1 MVLRGS
7 ILSSGKWRAGLLCVV
22 LFLCLW
28 PGLSDHV
35 SVEWGMRYFWLLLLP
50 VIIRV
55 REPGNFSLRYL
66 FVLAPLFALAF
77 WLPHPLFRFGVLF
90 AAIFLVIEAFV
101 GKLDRL
107 APVFAVLV
115 APITHYFI
123 NTFGFHVRLSI
134 SKVVARTLKS
144 IDPEAMDIGNALMY
158 QGQEFHVDPE
168 CMGLRMITTSLIVTM
183 ALIALRERRLKT
195 SLSEFA
201 LPVLL
206 LVTFVLVAVSNYVRI
221 LLLVVSAAPA
231 GGFWH
236 EVIGLISWLLF
247 VLLPMI
253 HIVERWD
260 RVRSVASM
268 TKTVWPIW
276 KQRLVTTALLPTMLV
291 GMIHPVV
298 PVEDER
304 DLFAE
309 QLNIPGCE
317 RTILPNNVVSF
328 TSDHLQ
334 IFMKPGKA
342 FYSNDHHPM
351 SCWIG
356 SGYHFT
362 HEVLEPFRDGTI
374 CFGQL
379 SNGASTRYSAWWYDN
394 GSTRT
399 CGQLEWRWLAALGEG
414 PFRLINVTADTPQEL
429 MREVSRLY
437 RPLEAEGHLLK
448 GTQMTLM

>member
-1 MVLRGS
+1 MDFRS
-7 ILSSGKWRAGLLCVV
+7 TILASGKWRAALMCIV
-22 LFLCLW
+22 LFICLW
-28 PGLSDHV
+28 PGLNDHV
-35 SVEWGMRYFWLLLLP
+35 SAEWGMRYFWLLLLP

-55 REPGNFSLRYL
+55 REPGNYSLRYL
-66 FVLAPLFALAF
+66 FALAPLLVLAF

-90 AAIFLVIEAFV
+90 AGIFLVIEAFV

-115 APITHYFI
+115 APITHYFV
-123 NTFGFHVRLSI
+123 NTFGSQVRLSI
-134 SKVVARTLKS
+134 STIVAKTLKG
-144 IDPEAMDIGNALMY
+144 IDPNALDIGNAILY
-158 QGQEFHVDPE
+158 NGQEFHVDPE

-183 ALIALRERRLKT
+183 ALIALRERRLKA
-195 SLSEFA
+195 SLSKYA
-201 LPVLL
+201 LPGLL
-206 LVTFVLVAVSNYVRI
+206 LLTFALVAVSNYVRI
-221 LLLVVSAAPA
+221 LLLVISAAPA

-236 EVIGLISWLLF
+236 EAIGLICWLLF
-247 VLLPMI
+247 VLLPLI
-253 HIVERWD
+253 HIVERWNSLPT
-260 RVRSVASM
+260 VPTSAGAS
-268 TKTVWPIW
+268 WPRW
-276 KQRLVTTALLPTMLV
+276 KQRLVTTTLFPTMLV
-291 GMIHPVV
+291 GSVHPMI
-298 PVEDER
+298 PVESEK
-304 DLFAE
+304 DLIAE
-309 QLNIPGCE
+309 QLTIPGCE

-328 TSDHLQ
+328 SSESLR
-334 IFMKPGKA
+334 IFVKPGKA

-362 HEVLEPFRDGTI
+362 HEVLEPYRDGTI

-437 RPLEAEGHLLK
+437 GPLDVSA
-448 GTQMTLM
+448 